1 MFVERAQRR
10 IPVDYA
16 KRQVG
21 RRMMAAQTTHLPF
34 KINMSGVIPPIF
46 ASSLLLFP
54 ATIAGFGGAN
64 NDSWWGN
71 ALQTFSATIGYG
83 QPLHIAMYAFLI
95 IFFCFF
101 YTALVFNARET
112 ADNLKKSGAFIRGI
126 RPGQQT
132 GEYIDKVLT
141 RLTLWGALYITAV
154 CLLPE
159 IMVVERRRAVRV
171 RRHLA
176 AHRRRGRHGFLLAA
190 DCAHAVAPVRQPH
203 EARQSHGLR
212 PQRRAAVIK
221 EG

>member
-1 MFVERAQRR
+1 
-10 IPVDYA
+10 
-16 KRQVG
+16 
-21 RRMMAAQTTHLPF
+21 
-34 KINMSGVIPPIF
+34 
-46 ASSLLLFP
+46 
-54 ATIAGFGGAN
+54 
-64 NDSWWGN
+64 
-71 ALQTFSATIGYG
+71 
-83 QPLHIAMYAFLI
+83 MYAVLI

-159 IMVVERRRAVRV
+159 LLVSARRRAVRV

-176 AHRRRGRHGFLLAA
+176 AHRGRRGDGLLVAA
-190 DCAHAVAPVRQPH
+190 AGAPDVAPVSGSAQEGEP
-203 EARQSHGLR
+203 HGLR
-212 PQRRAAVIK
+212 PLRRAASNSRV
-221 EG
+221 